1 MNRKNTLTV
10 HHNLKRIASEKGYSI
25 HRLALEARISP
36 SDLYSAVNGKR
47 EFFPKWRERVAQVL
61 GVDENSLFGE
71 GTEHEEE

>member
-1 MNRKNTLTV
+1 MNNQIK
-10 HHNLKRIASEKGYSI
+10 KIATEKGYSL

-61 GVDENSLFGE
+61 GVDEDTLFREGE
-71 GTEHEEE
+71 EHEEE

>member
-1 MNRKNTLTV
+1 MKNNV
-10 HHNLKRIASEKGYSI
+10 KQIAVEKGYSI

-61 GVDENSLFGE
+61 GVDEDTLFGK
-71 GTEHEEE
+71 GADHEEE